1 MWKVLLILV
10 MMVKKGNT
18 RYVNIQVLQKNENEQ
33 EDLGISEL
41 LWVKEGEY
49 YKVINVDSKTTK
61 SRGTIKQSYS
71 TYKYAARRHGILEGT
86 KIREINGVTPRPPS
100 DNENPTTAFRKQ
112 AFLGSNVGQ
121 THTISLKIE
130 DPPGKSESVAWFY
143 GNQRWKVIT
152 YQLSPDE
159 ANIGFRLQG
168 TSVSTYPRM
177 TLLRV
182 DHSAHAAGLL
192 KENDDKGNK
201 YLTQVKYMAYK
212 PKNAKGIHF
221 GVAHSRPGEHG

>member
-1 MWKVLLILV
+1 M
-10 MMVKKGNT
+10 
-18 RYVNIQVLQKNENEQ
+18 
-33 EDLGISEL
+33 
-41 LWVKEGEY
+41 
-49 YKVINVDSKTTK
+49 
-61 SRGTIKQSYS
+61 
-71 TYKYAARRHGILEGT
+71 
-86 KIREINGVTPRPPS
+86 
-100 DNENPTTAFRKQ
+100 KQ

-177 TLLRV
+177 TSLRV

-212 PKNAKGIHF
+212 PKEKGKKGIHF
-221 GVAHSRPGEHG
+221 GPPYSSSSLMGAVGDAQKPGDILISKTTTPWTAWGS